1 MTPRKNIFIHPSS
14 DLMDPLL
21 REAMTCL
28 APVRFVDCPDLAA
41 CKRGDAVISLSGNDE
56 TLQTMMRGGL
66 RCFHIAKGTAESNP
80 AAGGACVRFGNS
92 DHLDRIFRNRTISHK
107 VPPDLSV
114 IRPEAG
120 DEILASFDERPVW
133 ILKRGTD
140 VSADVVS
147 APLPKLTDR
156 EQPFDYLDGQQF
168 IQLLP
173 LLHFLRQVTTD
184 LAWTRPPLRACM
196 MFDDP
201 NLHWTSYGHMSYRE
215 LVKQAKAFGYH
226 VALATVPL
234 DAWGPHNRSVH
245 LFKNNPEHLSLLI
258 HGNDHARQEL
268 GQTRPPEEYF
278 QLLAQSLQRIV
289 RLEEKTGLKIAR
301 VMVPPHEALSEA
313 ALAAMLALGFEG
325 ASLTPWMLRY
335 WNSKRQWP
343 ATFGLEIA
351 EMMDGF
357 PVLPRFDL
365 SATSEGPIVISAFLG
380 RPIVLFEHHEALGG
394 RSRTSFSCSGDDQFA
409 GRCSLV

>member
-1 MTPRKNIFIHPSS
+1 MEGFVVFTLPKEPLNPIRPPAERAS
-14 DLMDPLL
+14 DLEIPTTLTRYFATGPFRTKFRRIFPSFAL
-21 REAMTCL
+21 KQAMKSWPVTAKTRFGCL
-28 APVRFVDCPDLAA
+28 
-41 CKRGDAVISLSGNDE
+41 
-56 TLQTMMRGGL
+56 RGG
-66 RCFHIAKGTAESNP
+66 A
-80 AAGGACVRFGNS
+80 
-92 DHLDRIFRNRTISHK
+92 DIS
-107 VPPDLSV
+107 
-114 IRPEAG
+114 
-120 DEILASFDERPVW
+120 
-133 ILKRGTD
+133 TD
-140 VSADVVS
+140 IVS
-147 APLPKLTDR
+147 APLPKLTGG

-184 LAWTRPPLRACM
+184 LAWRRPPLRACM

-226 VALATVPL
+226 VAMATVPL
-234 DAWGPHNRSVH
+234 DAWGPHRRSVS
-245 LFKNNPEHLSLLI
+245 LFKNNPERLSLLI
-258 HGNDHARQEL
+258 HGNDHRRQEL
-268 GQTRPPEEYF
+268 AQTRPPEEYF
-278 QLLAQSLQRIV
+278 QLLAQSLQRIGV
-289 RLEEKTGLKIAR
+289 LKKRPGSKIAR

-313 ALAAMLALGFEG
+313 AFAAMLALGFEG

-394 RSRTSFSCSGDDQFA
+394 RPRTSFSCSGDD
-409 GRCSLV
+409 